1 MSTVPGPLSGRV
13 ALVTGGGG
21 GIGQGIVRQLARAGA
36 GVVVH
41 CRQEATRA
49 EELAREVGDAVVV
62 RGDLTREEECRRV
75 VGEAVRW
82 RGRLDVLVNN
92 AGVQP
97 VKDLAALTVSDW
109 REMQDANVTSAFV
122 CTREA
127 AKVMAAQGGGSV
139 VHIASVEGTRP
150 SPGHAHYSASKAAL
164 VAHARAAALEYGPL
178 GIRVNAVSPGLVDRP
193 GLADDWPEGVARWHA
208 TAPLGRLGRPEDVGA
223 ACVFLASDAAS
234 WITGADL
241 PVDGGVSVRPGW

>member
-1 MSTVPGPLSGRV
+1 MSNVSGPLSGRV

-21 GIGQGIVRQLARAGA
+21 GIGQGIVRQLALAGA

-41 CRQEATRA
+41 CRQAVGRA
-49 EELAREVGDAVVV
+49 EELAREVGEAVVV

-75 VGEAVRW
+75 VEEAVRW

-97 VKDLAALTVSDW
+97 VKELAALTASDW
-109 REMQDANVTSAFV
+109 QEMHQANVTSAFA
-122 CTREA
+122 CTQEA
-127 AKVMAAQGGGSV
+127 AKVMVGQGGGSV

-164 VAHARAAALEYGPL
+164 IAHARAAALEYGPL
-178 GIRVNAVSPGLVDRP
+178 GIRVNTVSPGLVDRP
-193 GLADDWPEGVARWHA
+193 GLAGDWPEGVSRWHA
-208 TAPLGRLGRPEDVGA
+208 AAPLRRLGRPEDVGA

-234 WITGADL
+234 WITGVDL

>member
-21 GIGQGIVRQLARAGA
+21 GIGQGIVRQLSRAGA

-41 CRQEATRA
+41 CRQEVTRA
-49 EELAREVGDAVVV
+49 AELAREVGEAVVV
-62 RGDLTREEECRRV
+62 SGDLTREEECRRV
-75 VGEAVRW
+75 VREAVRW

-97 VKDLAALTVSDW
+97 VKELSALTVSDW
-109 REMQDANVTSAFV
+109 RETQDANVTSAFV
-122 CTREA
+122 CTQEA
-127 AKVMAAQGGGSV
+127 VRAMAGRGGGSV
-139 VHIASVEGTRP
+139 VHIASVEGARP
-150 SPGHAHYSASKAAL
+150 APGHAHYSVSKAAL

-178 GIRVNAVSPGLVDRP
+178 GIRVNTVSPGLVDRP

-208 TAPLGRLGRPEDVGA
+208 SAPLGRLGRPEDVGA